1 MGKGPASAY
10 MKDVNEKKGGIYG
23 LKKIPLARSG
33 HDPMRG
39 KSIKTSKM
47 EGYHLQTYRTRK
59 GLSIPF
65 SGPESL

>member
-1 MGKGPASAY
+1 MRDIG
-10 MKDVNEKKGGIYG
+10 VEKR
-23 LKKIPLARSG
+23 IPLARSG

-39 KSIKTSKM
+39 KPIKTSKV

-65 SGPESL
+65 FGSEIL